1 MSTGRSSCPP
11 EWATQLTNLIQAIG
25 GGGVAGL
32 SLQPLC
38 DAAGVTV
45 GYAAAVY
52 NASTNQVTVLRFNA
66 ELQPV
71 ATLATNLRPCP
82 TGGCDPTGQHF
93 QTSELVCV
101 DTGGGVIR
109 EARQVITRDATG
121 AILSSR
127 LENPATGAVMTGAVV
142 ECPC

>member
-1 MSTGRSSCPP
+1 MSTGRKSCPP
-11 EWATQLTNLIQAIG
+11 DWAVALTDLIGTLQG
-25 GGGVAGL
+25 GCTAL
-32 SLQPLC
+32 PLQPLC

-52 NASTNQVTVLRFNA
+52 NCATNQVTVLRFNA

-71 ATLATNLRPCP
+71 TTLVTGLAPCGL
-82 TGGCDPTGQHF
+82 GGAVAVQHF
-93 QTSELVCV
+93 QTSDLVCLDV
-101 DTGGGVIR
+101 GGGVIR

-121 AILSSR
+121 AIVATR
-127 LENPATGAVMTGAVV
+127 LEDPATGATLAGAIV